1 MTQLAFHA
9 VVTQALK
16 LYRDGRTLELAV
28 TPLAATAL
36 VEAEFLAGDT
46 ITPVARGRATQ
57 AVLRWAIGEL
67 RPQGAAPEGQHPT
80 DEPQVLT
87 PDWRFYKILQ
97 HFYIDHWTME
107 RIAEELGFAPTS
119 IFNLRAKAL
128 AALAD
133 LLQSALATP
142 ALLATRQQATIAHR
156 YQQLQPAA
164 QTIVRIAAFWGVPI
178 PLRMLR
184 ELIPVDT
191 VADLQDRIALVVQCA
206 LAVYDRDAGTLY
218 TPPVIRDYLLGQLR
232 PDERAC
238 WHQRAAQYDETQG
251 NYLEAARHW
260 YLAGAG
266 ETAARLLITH
276 AAAISK
282 RMKGAE
288 AAEFLASFQP
298 VDVAPPT
305 WARLKLL
312 EGQLAEAHANLAKAI
327 LAYETAL
334 HADLVAIKAEAHYR
348 LAKILE
354 YRNVDEAL
362 VHYERGIS
370 LLEQTSADPPLL
382 VRMYIHRSW
391 IFIQHRQD
399 LRRAEASLQRAK
411 DLIDPT
417 NREDYADL
425 YNASGELFH
434 REGKWV
440 YAIEDRLQAWLAAKE
455 SNDLARIV
463 KIGYNL
469 GGDYAEYRRFP
480 QALTYLNQSRTLAL
494 ENGMLDMAALCQE
507 VIGICYFYQADY
519 AAAIHSY
526 EAAYALFAQVQ
537 NQTALTNA
545 CFNLAEV
552 HALEGHRAQTRRY
565 YNEGLTLA
573 ATLIQGAA
581 DAASLLIVQRF
592 AELKQQY
599 PHLLADPGR
608 VNARQ
613 QRALAYVQQ
622 HGAISNRE
630 YRTLNGVQNKTAAA
644 ELKALAAQQL
654 LAKWGQGAATVYRL
668 PLSTRPATT
677 AALPPDFNLR
687 QRQAVAYV
695 QVHGQISNRIYR
707 ELTQVGNKAAATDL
721 QELVAKGILIQSGKG
736 PATVYRLAD

>member
-1 MTQLAFHA
+1 MTQLDFHA

-16 LYRDGRTLELAV
+16 LYRDGRTLELAA

-36 VEAEFLAGDT
+36 VEAEFLAGDA

-57 AVLRWAIGEL
+57 AVLRWAIAEL
-67 RPQGAAPEGQHPT
+67 RPQGA
-80 DEPQVLT
+80 EPALRHTPDPPVLT
-87 PDWRFYKILQ
+87 PAWRFYKILQ
-97 HFYIDHWTME
+97 HFYDDHWTME

-119 IFNLRAKAL
+119 IFNLRAKAI

-142 ALLATRQQATIAHR
+142 ALLVTRQQATIAQR
-156 YQQLQPAA
+156 YQQLQPAE
-164 QTIVRIAAFWGVPI
+164 QTIVRMAAFFGVPI
-178 PLRMLR
+178 PIRMLT
-184 ELIPVDT
+184 EIIPVDP
-191 VADLQDRIALVVQCA
+191 VADMQDSIAFVVQCA
-206 LAVYDRDAGTLY
+206 LVVYDREEGTIY
-218 TPPVIRDYLLGQLR
+218 TPPAIRDYLLGQMRL
-232 PDERAC
+232 DERNR
-238 WHQRAAQYDETQG
+238 WHQRAAHYYETQF

-260 YLAGAG
+260 YLAGNG
-266 ETAARLLITH
+266 ETAARLLIAH
-276 AAAISK
+276 YAAIRKSI
-282 RMKGAE
+282 KGD
-288 AAEFLASFQP
+288 EFDELLALFQP
-298 VDVAPPT
+298 TTVAPPT
-305 WARLKLL
+305 WARLKLV
-312 EGQLAEAHANLAKAI
+312 EGQLAEARANLAKAI

-334 HADLVAIKAEAHYR
+334 QAEPVIIKSEAHYR

-370 LLEQTSADPPLL
+370 LLEQTGADPPLL
-382 VRMYIHRSW
+382 VKMYIHRSW

-399 LRRAEASLQRAK
+399 LRRAAASLQRAK
-411 DLIDPT
+411 TLIDPT

-440 YAIEDRLQAWLAAKE
+440 YAVEDRLQAWLAAKE

-469 GGDYAEYRRFP
+469 GGDYAECRRFP
-480 QALTYLNQSRTLAL
+480 QALTYLHQSRTLAL

-519 AAAIHSY
+519 TAAIHSY

-537 NQTALTNA
+537 NQTALTNV

-552 HALEGHRAQTRRY
+552 HALEGQRVQTRRY
-565 YNEGLTLA
+565 YNEGLALA
-573 ATLIQGAA
+573 ATLIQATA
-581 DAASLLIVQRF
+581 DAESLLIVQRF

-599 PHLLADPGR
+599 PLLLADPDR

-613 QRALAYVQQ
+613 QRAVAYVQQ

-630 YRTLNGVQNKTAAA
+630 YRILNDVQNKTAAE
-644 ELKALAAQQL
+644 ELKALAEQQL
-654 LAKWGQGAATVYRL
+654 LTKWGQGAATVYRL
-668 PLSTRPATT
+668 PPATGPATT
-677 AALPPDFNLR
+677 APLSPEFNLR

-695 QVHGQISNRIYR
+695 QAHGQISNRLYR

-721 QELVAKGILIQSGKG
+721 QDLVAKGILIQSGKG
-736 PATVYRLAD
+736 PATVYRLAT

>member
-1 MTQLAFHA
+1 MAHLDFHA
-9 VVTQALK
+9 VVTHALK
-16 LYRDGRTLELAV
+16 LYRDGRTLELAA
-28 TPLAATAL
+28 TPLAATPL

-57 AVLRWAIGEL
+57 AVLQWAIAEL
-67 RPQGAAPEGQHPT
+67 RPPGAMPEAQLPT
-80 DEPQVLT
+80 DPPLVT
-87 PDWRFYKILQ
+87 PAWRFYKILH
-97 HFYIDHWTME
+97 HFYIDHWTIE
-107 RIAEELGFAPTS
+107 RIAGELGFAPAS
-119 IFNLRAKAL
+119 IFNLRAKAI
-128 AALAD
+128 AALAE

-142 ALLATRQQATIAHR
+142 ALLAARQQATIAQR

-164 QTIVRIAAFWGVPI
+164 QTLVRLVAFLGVPVPI
-178 PLRMLR
+178 DLLT
-184 ELIPVDT
+184 EILCGDT
-191 VADLQDRIALVVQCA
+191 IEDLQDRITLAAQCA
-206 LAVYDRDAGTLY
+206 LVLYDHDEGTID
-218 TPPVIRDYLLGQLR
+218 TPPLIRNYLLGQLR
-232 PDERAC
+232 PDERTR
-238 WHQRAAQYDETQG
+238 WHQRAAHYHETHG
-251 NYLEAARHW
+251 NYMAAARHW
-260 YLAGAG
+260 YAAGG
-266 ETAARLLITH
+266 SETAARLLITH
-276 AAAISK
+276 DAALTKST
-282 RMKGAE
+282 KGAE
-288 AAEFLASFQP
+288 FAELLAIFQP
-298 VDVAPPT
+298 SDVAPPT

-327 LAYETAL
+327 LAYEAAL
-334 HADLVAIKAEAHYR
+334 HVEPVSIKAEAHYR

-370 LLEQTSADPPLL
+370 LLEQTLADPPLL

-469 GGDYAEYRRFP
+469 GGDYAECRRFP

-519 AAAIHSY
+519 GAAIHSY

-537 NQTALTNA
+537 NQTALTNV

-552 HALEGHRAQTRRY
+552 HAIKGDRTRTRRY
-565 YNEGLTLA
+565 YNEGLALA
-573 ATLIQGAA
+573 ATLIQATA
-581 DAASLLIVQRF
+581 DAESLLIVQRF

-599 PHLLADPGR
+599 PLLLADSDQM
-608 VNARQ
+608 NARQ

-630 YRTLNGVQNKTAAA
+630 YRTLNGVQNKTAAE
-644 ELKALAAQQL
+644 ELKALATQQL
-654 LAKWGQGAATVYRL
+654 LTKWGQGAATVYRL
-668 PLSTRPATT
+668 PSSTGTVAT
-677 AALPPDFNLR
+677 AALPPNFSLR

-695 QVHGQISNRIYR
+695 QVHGQISNRLYR
-707 ELTQVGNKAAATDL
+707 ELTHVGNKAAAADL
-721 QELVAKGILIQSGKG
+721 QDLVAKGILIQSGKG
-736 PATVYRLAD
+736 PATIYRLVS